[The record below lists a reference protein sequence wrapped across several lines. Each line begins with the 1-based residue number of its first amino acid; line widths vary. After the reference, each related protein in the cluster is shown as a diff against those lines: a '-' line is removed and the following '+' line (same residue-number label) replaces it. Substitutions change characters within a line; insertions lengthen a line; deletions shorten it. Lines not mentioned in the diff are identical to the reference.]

1 MSKIRK
7 GNNNLKRETDN
18 QVNNE
23 NFAYKSVI
31 LSAVLAGIFLLISIL
46 LNGEILTFFTSDI
59 TIIYVI
65 GIILRVTIILLFFIF
80 MMISIGNYKELSGKP
95 VDFKFV
101 ILIFI
106 FSLAQGFRDPIVFFF
121 SFVGLIFLLVYIY
134 LIQER

>member
-18 QVNNE
+18 QINNE
-23 NFAYKSVI
+23 NFAYKSVV
-31 LSAVLAGIFLLISIL
+31 LSAVLAGIFLLISVL
-46 LNGEILTFFTSDI
+46 LNGEILTFFISDI
-59 TIIYVI
+59 TIIYVV
-65 GIILRVTIILLFFIF
+65 GIILRVIIILLFFIF

-95 VDFKFV
+95 LDFKFV

>member
-18 QVNNE
+18 QINNE
-23 NFAYKSVI
+23 NFAYKSVV
-31 LSAVLAGIFLLISIL
+31 LSAVLAGIFLLISVL

-59 TIIYVI
+59 TIIYVV
-65 GIILRVTIILLFFIF
+65 GIILRVAIILLFFIF

-95 VDFKFV
+95 LDFKFV

-134 LIQER
+134 LIQEK

>member
-18 QVNNE
+18 QINNE
-23 NFAYKSVI
+23 NFAYKSVV

-46 LNGEILTFFTSDI
+46 LNGEILTFFISDI
-59 TIIYVI
+59 TIIYVV
-65 GIILRVTIILLFFIF
+65 GIILRVIIILLFFIF

-95 VDFKFV
+95 LDFKFV